1 MNLFTTELLVD
12 DKVPLYRQL
21 YRFIVGEIISGG
33 IKDGEKLPS
42 KRALSNHLSVSRN
55 TVETAYEMLLS
66 EGYIESQPRKG
77 FYVNGFDEL
86 SGFMKSYAANS
97 SEVEISAK
105 TLPDDKLTDSKEI
118 LYDLNT
124 SDVDTGFFPYKTW
137 ARISKDIL
145 YNNAELLNRGEGK
158 GELPLRETIARYLHE
173 FRGTICQPSQI
184 IIGSGM
190 EYLLGILCQMLGK
203 GNKGGFAVENP
214 GYRRAYNILI
224 NNDIQPQLIGLD
236 EQGLNRECLEK
247 SGADI
252 VYITP
257 SHHFPTG
264 TVMPAG
270 RRLELLNWAA
280 ASDSR
285 YIIEDDYDSE
295 FRFDGRPVTSL
306 QGLDK
311 HNKVIYLG
319 TFSKTIAPSI
329 RVAYMVLPEKLLT
342 DFDKK
347 FYFYSSTVSRFEQH
361 TLHRFISEGHFP
373 RHLNRMRTL
382 YKKTKDVLSGELV
395 NSFGNSARLSGGGLH
410 LLLSVD
416 NGMNESELIKTA
428 AKKGVRVYALS
439 EHYFDDSSAAIAR
452 ANNTVV
458 VGYSGMDKERIK
470 ETVNLLSQA
479 WTRN

>member
-1 MNLFTTELLVD
+1 MNLFTVELRAD
-12 DKVPLYRQL
+12 DKMPLYRQL
-21 YRFIVGEIISGG
+21 YRFMVGEIVSGS

-42 KRALSNHLSVSRN
+42 KRRLSEYLSVSRN
-55 TVETAYEMLLS
+55 TVEAAYEMLLS
-66 EGYIESQPRKG
+66 EGYIESLPRKG
-77 FYVNGFDEL
+77 FYVNKLDEL
-86 SGFMKSYAANS
+86 SGYAAN
-97 SEVEISAK
+97 ISGAGITEK
-105 TLPDDKLTDSKEI
+105 TQVDENPANSAGRKEI

-124 SDVDTGFFPYKTW
+124 SDVGTEFFPYKTW
-137 ARISKDIL
+137 ARISKDVL
-145 YNNAELLNRGEGK
+145 YNNADLLNRGEGK
-158 GELPLRETIARYLHE
+158 GEFLLRETIAGYLHE
-173 FRGTICQPSQI
+173 FRGVSCRSSQI

-190 EYLLGILCQMLGK
+190 EYLLGILCQMSGK
-203 GNKGGFAVENP
+203 EKKDCFAVENP

-236 EQGLNRECLEK
+236 EQGLDRGQLEK

-306 QGLDK
+306 QGLDN
-311 HNKVIYLG
+311 HDKVIYLG

-342 DFDKK
+342 EFDKK
-347 FYFYSSTVSRFEQH
+347 FSFYSSTVSRFEQY

-382 YKKTKDVLSGELV
+382 YKKTKEALSTELA
-395 NSFGNSARLSGGGLH
+395 NSFGSDAHLSGGGLH

-416 NGMNESELIKTA
+416 NGMNEAELIETA
-428 AKKGVRVYALS
+428 AQKGVRVYALS
-439 EHYFDDSSAAIAR
+439 EHYFDELSAAKAKES
-452 ANNTVV
+452 NTVV
-458 VGYSGMDKERIK
+458 IGYSGMDEKRIR
-470 ETVNLLSQA
+470 EAVNLLSQA
-479 WTRN
+479 WIKN